1 MTEQELGQHHAPDE
15 RKGVAFVFP
24 GQGSQAVGMLHAA
37 GAAEPTVRHTFVE
50 ASEALG
56 TDLWAMAQ
64 DGPADVQALT
74 ANTQPLI
81 LTASIALY
89 RVWIEGSGVR
99 PAVAAGHSLGEFSAL
114 VAAGTMKFSDAVR
127 LVRLRG
133 QAMQEAVP
141 VGEGAMAAVLGLD
154 DDVINAVCATVSADS
169 DHKVLAVNFNSP
181 GQVVIAGHT
190 PAVERAMQE
199 LKSAGAKRILPL
211 PVSAPFHTPLMSP
224 AAEVLEEALAKT
236 VLLDPQIPVISNVDA
251 KPHTDA
257 ASIARFLVK
266 QVVAPVQWTGCVQT
280 MIQMGC
286 TRFVECGPG
295 KVLSGL
301 LRRIDRNI
309 ICHGIES
316 PENLHDAR
324 GLLSEGASA

>member
-1 MTEQELGQHHAPDE
+1 MTEQKLEQRQSLAE
-15 RKGVAFVFP
+15 RGGVAFVFP
-24 GQGSQAVGMLHAA
+24 GQGSQAVGMLGAV
-37 GAAEPTVRHTFVE
+37 GAAEPTVRKTFAE
-50 ASEALG
+50 ASEVLG

-89 RVWIEGSGVR
+89 RVWVEGQGVL
-99 PAVAAGHSLGEFSAL
+99 PSVAAGHSLGEFSAL
-114 VAAGTMKFSDAVR
+114 VAAGAIEFSDAVR

-154 DDVINAVCATVSADS
+154 DDVINDVCATVSGAGAYQ
-169 DHKVLAVNFNSP
+169 VLAVNFNSP

-190 PAVERAMQE
+190 PAVEHAMQE

-224 AAEVLEEALAKT
+224 AAQVLEEALSAT
-236 VLLDPQIPVISNVDA
+236 ALLDPQIPVISNVDA

-257 ASIARFLVK
+257 ASIAHFLVQ

-280 MIQMGC
+280 MVQMGC
-286 TRFVECGPG
+286 AHFVECGPG
-295 KVLSGL
+295 KVLAGL
-301 LRRIDRNI
+301 LRRIDRNVT
-309 ICHGIES
+309 CHGIES
-316 PENLHDAR
+316 PENLDDAR
-324 GLLSEGASA
+324 ALLSEGASA